1 MERDAILRGAAV
13 FGSCYIKRWL
23 EPRYDQLI
31 EQPFMAK
38 LRAASLGTKS
48 AIEAILYALTAFAEN
63 KMSDRSPLGLM
74 LKTLLMD
81 AAPEISARMLKDARA
96 DLTVTADA
104 AQQPHQSIAS
114 KMLALDDAELLSLLL
129 SIEDMDATTKAKFLT
144 FAAKASDPE
153 LRRFA
158 SLTPQQRSILLGM
171 HGDRQSE
178 GSAAASF
185 KSFMKDF
192 WAVVKVGGQKAAEVS
207 LPLLSRYLV
216 VLLHVLKTSA
226 TLLAMAFIV
235 CTASTLCGRWSLF
248 ALLIGL
254 LGASAGLAYLGRSTQ
269 KRWLSFAGMAS
280 GAVMAMLAMIVAA
293 GYPDAA
299 FAVAVFL
306 LIGLPTLA
314 IIAVLIPA
322 TTVGEIL
329 RRMFPEGHRTL
340 VRSFQMLLAAF
351 FGVLFFSMILLLF
364 PPQNPVAFLFIVPA
378 VLLVVFAVGFGLSRI
393 SPEAFL
399 RTPVILGIGAIML
412 VTMGVMSMPNLRHSM
427 RKLPETFDLTLVD
440 APTPVTFGSSKDIDF
455 VSTKDGEV
463 KIWYAERAGGGYDL
477 FRCEGVGPYYAKDGR
492 RLTKADNDTI
502 RLKIAASVN
511 REAAEKADALRRAEQ
526 EEIARKAEEQKRADR
541 EAADKADASRRAEQ
555 EQAEQNRLANER
567 KVEEQKR
574 ADQRLAEQR
583 KAAQVL
589 ADKDRRAGYVLAR
602 SLPGKVD
609 FVVCAA
615 TAARVPMG
623 TFAAAMV
630 RHLKGRGKSASSSV
644 FSPAFVTSGAFD
656 LFFGGRGGADLQD
669 MPVSNMGNRL
679 LLARVNVN
687 SVKPGTSATGLYSAS
702 IVVAFSILSANDGS
716 VVEAFELNAVGPGTS
731 DADATAAALDRILEQ
746 LGQHGF

>member
-1 MERDAILRGAAV
+1 
-13 FGSCYIKRWL
+13 
-23 EPRYDQLI
+23 
-31 EQPFMAK
+31 MAK

-63 KMSDRSPLGLM
+63 KMSDKSPLGLM
-74 LKTLLMD
+74 VKTLLMD
-81 AAPEISARMLKDARA
+81 AAPEISARILQDARA
-96 DLTVTADA
+96 DLTA
-104 AQQPHQSIAS
+104 AAGEPQQAQQSIAS
-114 KMLALDDAELLSLLL
+114 RILALDDAELLSLLL
-129 SIEDMDATTKAKFLT
+129 SIEDMDATEKAKFLT

-158 SLTPQQRSILLGM
+158 SLTPQERSILLGM
-171 HGDRQSE
+171 HGDQQSK
-178 GSAAASF
+178 GNAAASF

-192 WAVVKVGGQKAAEVS
+192 WAVVKAGGQRAAEVS
-207 LPLLSRYLV
+207 LPILSRYLV
-216 VLLHVLKTSA
+216 VLFQVLKTSA

-248 ALLIGL
+248 ALLLGL
-254 LGASAGLAYLGRSTQ
+254 LGASVGLAYLGKSMQ
-269 KRWLSFAGMAS
+269 KKWLAVAGMVS
-280 GAVMAMLAMIVAA
+280 GAVMALLAMIVAA

-299 FAVAVFL
+299 FAVAVFF

-314 IIAVLIPA
+314 IIAVLVPV

-329 RRMFPEGHRTL
+329 RRIFPEGHRTL

-351 FGVLFFSMILLLF
+351 FGVLFFSIILLVF

-378 VLLVVFAVGFGLSRI
+378 VLVTAFAVGFGLSRI

-399 RTPVILGIGAIML
+399 RTPVILGVGAIML
-412 VTMGVMSMPNLRHSM
+412 VAMCVMSMPNLRQAM
-427 RKLPETFDLTLVD
+427 RKLPATIDLTLVD
-440 APTPVTFGSSKDIDF
+440 APTPVDFASSKDIDF

-463 KIWYAERAGGGYDL
+463 KIWYAERVGGGYDL

-492 RLTKADNDTI
+492 RLAKADNDTI
-502 RLKIAASVN
+502 RLKIATSVD
-511 REAAEKADALRRAEQ
+511 REAAERSEALRRAEQ
-526 EEIARKAEEQKRADR
+526 EQVG
-541 EAADKADASRRAEQ
+541 
-555 EQAEQNRLANER
+555 QNSLANER

-574 ADQRLAEQR
+574 ADQLLAEQR

-589 ADKDRRAGYVLAR
+589 ADKDRRAGYMLAR
-602 SLPGKVD
+602 SLPSKVD

-623 TFAAAMV
+623 AFAAAMV
-630 RHLKGRGKSASSSV
+630 RHLRDRGKSASSSV
-644 FSPAFVTSGAFD
+644 FSPAFVTTGAFD
-656 LFFGGRGGADLQD
+656 SFFGGRGGADLQD

-687 SVKPGTSATGLYSAS
+687 SVKPGTSATGLFSAS

-716 VVEAFELNAVGPGTS
+716 VVEGFELNAVGPGTS
-731 DADATAAALDRILEQ
+731 EADATAAALDRILEQ
-746 LGQHGF
+746 LSQHRF